1 MARMS
6 TNKQCMARVRA
17 QQRLALSP
25 RERRTDKPTM
35 EAEWAASARALV
47 AGADAR
53 GAWVETATLPALLK
67 PRGGGVPRP
76 APCAAI
82 LHVLRRWTLSQVSDI
97 CLHVRIA
104 IRPSLTPL

>member
-1 MARMS
+1 MRIARDGS
-6 TNKQCMARVRA
+6 GPA
-17 QQRLALSP
+17 P
-25 RERRTDKPTM
+25 ERRTDNEAYDTM